1 MREWLRQIRTDR
13 GLTMKSVADTLGISE
28 SYYCS
33 IENGDRQKKM
43 DMTVI
48 WGLSAALSIPITK
61 VVDFESKYFEQQH
74 KEVANGKLGN

>member
-48 WGLSAALSIPITK
+48 CGLSAALSIPITN
-61 VVDFESKYFEQQH
+61 VVEFESKYFEQQH